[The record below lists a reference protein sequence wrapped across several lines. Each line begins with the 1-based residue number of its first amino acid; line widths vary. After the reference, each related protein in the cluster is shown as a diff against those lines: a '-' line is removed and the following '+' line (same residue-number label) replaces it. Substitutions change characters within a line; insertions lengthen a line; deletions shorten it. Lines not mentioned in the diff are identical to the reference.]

1 MPKPSDLLPQ
11 YPWEGPPVPRG
22 LKKKSEEDNPINEAD
37 VKWSKLSDEQKVWL
51 MNYLMNWK
59 QGIKRFYGL
68 SDDELKEKFRT
79 I

>member
-1 MPKPSDLLPQ
+1 VLGPKDFLPQ
-11 YPWEGPPVPRG
+11 FPWEGPPVPRL
-22 LKKKSEEDNPINEAD
+22 LKKEPEEDNPISEAD
-37 VKWSKLSDEQKVWL
+37 VKWSKLSDEQKDWL

-68 SDDELKEKFRT
+68 SDEELKEKFRT